1 MKQENDLGEPLW
13 FEKLQKRIAELEMEE
28 AEQNSAS

>member
-13 FEKLQKRIAELEMEE
+13 FKRLQERIAELEKED
-28 AEQNSAS
+28 AQNAV